1 VAVELTK
8 LATFEN
14 PKVKLEQYQTEA
26 EIAAQ
31 VIWKA
36 FLNGDIE
43 GKSCIDL
50 GCGTGILG
58 IGALILGARKVTFV
72 DIDLEALIVLSIKI
86 LSVFIGVLLGG
97 ELFHEKNL
105 KRKYRAEFVQ
115 REIRLYKKRAQV
127 IIQNPPFGTKQ
138 PHADKAFLLKAME
151 LAPTIYSI
159 HKIAGERFIATLA
172 EDNGFSIKG
181 IIPIKF
187 PLKPTLTFHRK
198 KTYYTDVGVWMLE
211 KRRRKV

>member
-1 VAVELTK
+1 MAVELTK

-72 DIDLEALIVLSIKI
+72 DIDLEALKKAEENKI
-86 LSVFIGVLLGG
+86 AV
-97 ELFHEKNL
+97 EKNL

>member
-1 VAVELTK
+1 MDGTIGDI
-8 LATFEN
+8 LASDFFNQTCLIETDQGGEV
-14 PKVKLEQYQTEA
+14 KVKLTQLE
-26 EIAAQ
+26 
-31 VIWKA
+31 VIERGSEGED
-36 FLNGDIE
+36 GDW
-43 GKSCIDL
+43 G
-50 GCGTGILG
+50 G
-58 IGALILGARKVTFV
+58 
-72 DIDLEALIVLSIKI
+72 DIDLEALKKAEENKI
-86 LSVFIGVLLGG
+86 AV
-97 ELFHEKNL
+97 EKNL

>member
-1 VAVELTK
+1 MGKITKKSVAVELTK

-72 DIDLEALIVLSIKI
+72 DIDLEALKKAEENKI
-86 LSVFIGVLLGG
+86 AV
-97 ELFHEKNL
+97 EKNL
-105 KRKYRAEFVQ
+105 KRKYRAEFVRSEEHTSELQ
-115 REIRLYKKRAQV
+115 SHVNLVFRL
-127 IIQNPPFGTKQ
+127 
-138 PHADKAFLLKAME
+138 L
-151 LAPTIYSI
+151 
-159 HKIAGERFIATLA
+159 
-172 EDNGFSIKG
+172 
-181 IIPIKF
+181 
-187 PLKPTLTFHRK
+187 
-198 KTYYTDVGVWMLE
+198 
-211 KRRRKV
+211 